1 MIQRIQS
8 LYLVFAFLVS
18 AASFFIEIDQ
28 AELYTFSL
36 KTHMLPLGMVMGII
50 ITCLLLALF
59 MFKKR
64 KTQIKLVRV
73 SIIGLLF
80 FMGLFAY
87 QELYN
92 SWNIIHSESINS
104 VYFFIG
110 NPFIAIIFSI
120 LALRHILKDEHLIK
134 SLDRIR

>member
-18 AASFFIEIDQ
+18 SACFFIEIDQ
-28 AELYTFSL
+28 AELYAFSL
-36 KTHMLPLGMVMGII
+36 KTHMLPLGMVMGIVT
-50 ITCLLLALF
+50 TCLFITLM

-64 KTQIKLVRV
+64 KVQIKLVRV

-80 FMGLFAY
+80 FIGLFAY
-87 QELYN
+87 QELHN
-92 SWNIIHSESINS
+92 SWNIINSENISS
-104 VYFFIG
+104 VYLFVGI
-110 NPFIAIIFSI
+110 PFIAIIFCI
-120 LALRHILKDEHLIK
+120 LALKNILKDEHLIK